1 MSRNERTGYPQWS
14 RREWLRVSS
23 AAGAA
28 GFASAIPSRAAPTLP
43 VRGGGPDVYT
53 RIGARPFINC
63 TATLTLNGGTATLP
77 EVIEATRE
85 ASYYHVN
92 LDELMAKVG
101 PRIAELLGS
110 EAAMVSSG
118 AAGANTCGTLACV
131 AGGDPEK
138 IQQLPDTR
146 GLKDEVIVPKWARSI
161 YDQAIRTVGIKMIEV
176 DTLEDLER
184 AFGPKTAMATSTT
197 RILNGKFSAAQYVDA
212 AHKRGV
218 PVLIDA
224 AAELPLV
231 PNPFLADGVDLVSYS
246 GGKILRGPQS
256 AGLLLGRKDLIAA
269 AWTNSA
275 PHHTFARAMK
285 VSKEEIVGIL
295 AAVEALRGSRD
306 RAAEDAEWKSW
317 YRHIIERIST
327 VPGVSG
333 RIIESP
339 RPSYYPTM
347 EVMWDPGRIGLIAPE
362 VGQALLEGEPRIMTH
377 AVRREY
383 SPQYSP
389 EEEGH
394 SFRIRPAAMHPGEH
408 KIVAERLLQVFRN
421 APGPK
426 SPLKPDPPAVDINGA
441 WSLDIRFV
449 VGSTRHKLYLRSKG
463 SDLAGVHVRSIASGP
478 LTGTLSGDM
487 IRFRSEGPYE
497 AATLAYSFSG
507 RVHGNEMSGE
517 VNLGEYGKAEWRA
530 YRKVTAKA

>member
-1 MSRNERTGYPQWS
+1 MSHDKNAHYLRST
-14 RREWLRVSS
+14 RRDWFRITSTAVTAGL
-23 AAGAA
+23 AAALPG
-28 GFASAIPSRAAPTLP
+28 RAAATLP

-53 RIGARPFINC
+53 RLGVRPFINC
-63 TATLTLNGGTATLP
+63 TSTLTLNGGTAPLP
-77 EVIEATRE
+77 EVTDTIRE

-118 AAGANTCGTLACV
+118 AAAANTCATLACV

-138 IQQLPDTR
+138 IQQLPDTA
-146 GLKDEVIVPKWARSI
+146 GLKNEVIVPKWARTI
-161 YDQAIRTVGIKMIEV
+161 YDQAIRTVGVKMIEV

-184 AFGPKTAMATSTT
+184 AFGPRTAMVTSTT
-197 RILNGKFSAAQYVDA
+197 RILNGKFSVKQCVAA
-212 AHKRGV
+212 AHRRNV

-231 PNPFLADGVDLVSYS
+231 PNPFLSEGVDLVSYS

-256 AGLLLGRKDLIAA
+256 AGLLLGRNDLIVA
-269 AWTNSA
+269 AWSNSA
-275 PHHTFARAMK
+275 PHHAFARAMK
-285 VSKEEIVGIL
+285 VSKEEVVGIL

-306 RAAEDAEWKSW
+306 RQAEDAEWKSW
-317 YRHIIERIST
+317 YRHIIKRIST

-347 EVMWDPGRIGLIAPE
+347 EVTWDPGRIGLIAPD
-362 VGQALLEGEPRIMTH
+362 VGRILLEGEPPIMTH
-377 AVRREY
+377 ALRRTFT
-383 SPQYSP
+383 P

-394 SFRIRPAAMHPGEH
+394 SFAIRPAAMYPGEH
-408 KIVAERLLQVFRN
+408 KIVAERLLDVFRG

-426 SPLKPDPPAVDINGA
+426 PTSATPPPTVEVDGL
-441 WSLDIRFV
+441 WLLEIRFV
-449 VGSTRHKLYLRSKG
+449 VGSTKHKLYLQSKG
-463 SDLAGVHVRSIASGP
+463 SDLSGVHIRRIASGP
-478 LTGTLSGDM
+478 LSGTLSGDT
-487 IRFRSEGPYE
+487 IRFRSEGRYE
-497 AATLAYSFSG
+497 AATLGYSFSG
-507 RVHGNEMSGE
+507 RVHENEMYGE
-517 VNLGEYGKAEWRA
+517 VHLGEYGTANWRA
-530 YRKVTAKA
+530 YRKATGTV